1 MGRKYPAAGT
11 LTGSAAKGGGTSRMD
26 LILKGRK
33 AAVYTKKVEAPAFQ
47 GKVTRPRRKMTA
59 IIHKRVGRPET
70 MCPFVEPAL
79 WTDVFASSVART
91 YPEKIAMKTLKTTR
105 VPSHRCRLGSMMGP
119 MKRKPV

>member
-1 MGRKYPAAGT
+1 MRKKYP
-11 LTGSAAKGGGTSRMD
+11 SARRITDSATKRESTSRMD

-47 GKVTRPRRKMTA
+47 GKVTRPRRKVAA
-59 IIHKRVGRPET
+59 IIHKRVRWPKT
-70 MCPFVEPAL
+70 MRPFVEPAL
-79 WTDVFASSVART
+79 WTDVFASSLART

-105 VPSHRCRLGSMMGP
+105 VPSHRCELGSMMGS